1 MRPVEPLTVDVAPG
15 IHTGLWHWQPAA
27 AAAPRR
33 AVLILPALGVRATSY
48 RHFAQA
54 LNGHGL
60 DVLALD
66 LRGVGSSSVRASRRH
81 DWGYRDLIEGELECL
96 LAQARSRLPGAA
108 LAWLGHSLGGHLAVL
123 HSHLRAHSAHDLTH
137 LLLVASGSP
146 YLPLLA
152 PREARGARFLTLMIA
167 LSTPLLGCYRGDW
180 LGFGGR
186 QGRTLMREWA
196 TLVRR
201 GRFPLDD
208 PRGPL
213 ESPRLAAFATAGDH
227 YAPYATVQALADR
240 LGQGQAAQTIG
251 PDADGRLPGHF
262 DWMRAPADVA
272 QRVAVALQAEQT

>member
-1 MRPVEPLTVDVAPG
+1 MQNVGPQTIEVTTGVQ
-15 IHTGLWHWQPAA
+15 TGLWHWQPTE
-27 AAAPRR
+27 PSRTRR

-66 LRGVGSSSVRASRRH
+66 MRGVGSSSVRASRRH
-81 DWGYRDLIEGELECL
+81 DWGYRDLIDGELECL
-96 LAQARSRLPGAA
+96 LAQARSRLPGAT

-123 HSHLRAHSAHDLTH
+123 HSHLRAHAAPDLTH

-152 PREARGARFLTLMIA
+152 PREARGARFLTTMIA

-196 TLVRR
+196 VLVRR
-201 GRFPLDD
+201 GRFPFDD
-208 PRGPL
+208 PRGAL
-213 ESPRLAAFATAGDH
+213 DRPRLAAFATAGDH

-251 PDADGRLPGHF
+251 PDADGKLPGHF
-262 DWMRAPADVA
+262 DWMKAPGDVA
-272 QRVAVALQAEQT
+272 SRVAVALGQA